1 MTLPIYQAGKE
12 AEFDRSP
19 LTVASILYSPD
30 LSRVCKQKPLK
41 CQENAAFV
49 VNTNY
54 LGDKEDVVSDDLGT
68 FRNNGLKKW
77 FFCDDNC
84 GQLEEIDEPR
94 NWEEGMFTLE
104 KTYWVHQTYNDF
116 RRRLWRLKDHQ
127 GTETKY
133 IFLEYSFKDD
143 EHPIQVSTHG
153 NSKGKKPHIRQE
165 KSTMTRL
172 KTLAKEGKKPS
183 EMYDIV
189 FEEKGGMLG
198 ATSVASLPRH
208 EQGKYLKRCQK
219 RETEKDELWSIANMA
234 KEEMKKK
241 EPFVRYPEASTG
253 NFMLADDRQLKD
265 VERFCTDRNHH
276 GIFGIDTVFKCGNF
290 FATPTTYPHLMLVDK
305 TTSRHPTMLGPLAVH
320 KRLDTD
326 AYEYL
331 GCSMTRANP
340 ALKNIVAIGSD
351 GDEKIHKGMFI
362 SVVSATWMLDKRH
375 VEDNIKRKLSKM
387 GITGD
392 KQNPFI
398 ADIFGDDIEKEK
410 GLVDSTSAEEFEQ
423 SLQRL
428 KPTWD
433 QRELL
438 LTASGEAE
446 FFGWFVRYQATLI
459 KERMIYPVR
468 KAVGLGHEFYYNNA
482 PESINN
488 TIKRKNDYKACNDV
502 VQFTENVREIKDI
515 QARNVERAIVG
526 EGPYRLCPEYSDLC
540 VEPEVWFYNM
550 TASER
555 QSHLEKFANMNI
567 RQKKGKDFGVTPS
580 CTNRNLTQGLS
591 VSFEDSGLSQ
601 IVHQSSWQ
609 KAIQLVSKADSMSP
623 APGRHRNKAVF
634 VESQSAGVERPNLVL
649 LKTDGSATCECQKF
663 KETKLCSHIIA
674 VAERDGSLATVLA
687 WYNSSGFINLAQTAA
702 RGAPKKSG
710 KKPGEKQRVRH
721 KGTPLTRNC
730 DEYSARPGIAV
741 REPEVWEN
749 EKDFF
754 LMFRTCN
761 QKKCIS
767 CKAEFDKVPP
777 NNLCISHKEKYFYP
791 YQGNFQDMR
800 LSRAEKNFYYHVSL
814 ACIKNRHP
822 KFLNDSLKIPDDVK
836 ANLKDCHQLF
846 LKNSLGIN
854 C

>member
-1 MTLPIYQAGKE
+1 
-12 AEFDRSP
+12 
-19 LTVASILYSPD
+19 
-30 LSRVCKQKPLK
+30 
-41 CQENAAFV
+41 
-49 VNTNY
+49 
-54 LGDKEDVVSDDLGT
+54 
-68 FRNNGLKKW
+68 
-77 FFCDDNC
+77 
-84 GQLEEIDEPR
+84 
-94 NWEEGMFTLE
+94 
-104 KTYWVHQTYNDF
+104 
-116 RRRLWRLKDHQ
+116 
-127 GTETKY
+127 
-133 IFLEYSFKDD
+133 
-143 EHPIQVSTHG
+143 
-153 NSKGKKPHIRQE
+153 
-165 KSTMTRL
+165 
-172 KTLAKEGKKPS
+172 
-183 EMYDIV
+183 
-189 FEEKGGMLG
+189 
-198 ATSVASLPRH
+198 
-208 EQGKYLKRCQK
+208 
-219 RETEKDELWSIANMA
+219 
-234 KEEMKKK
+234 MKKT

-253 NFMLADDRQLKD
+253 NFLLADDRQLKD

-276 GIFGIDTVFKCGNF
+276 GIFGVETVFKCGNF

-331 GCSMTRANP
+331 GCSMTRGNP

-351 GDEKIHKGMFI
+351 GDEKIHKGMSI
-362 SVVSATWMLDKRH
+362 SGSSATWMLDKRH
-375 VEDNIKRKLSKM
+375 IEDNIKRKLCKM

-398 ADIFGDDIEKEK
+398 SDIFGDDIAHEK
-410 GLVDSTSAEEFEQ
+410 GLVDSNSAEEFEQ

-446 FFGWFVRYQATLI
+446 FFNWFVHYQATLI
-459 KERMIYPVR
+459 KERMIYSVR
-468 KAVGLGHEFYYNNA
+468 KTVGLGHEFYYNNA

-515 QARNVERAIVG
+515 QARNVERAIIG
-526 EGPYRLCPEYSDLC
+526 EGPYRLCAEYSDLG
-540 VEPEVWFYNM
+540 VDPEVWFYNM

-555 QSHLEKFANMNI
+555 QSHLEKFATMTI
-567 RQKKGKDFGVTPS
+567 RQKKDPADTPS
-580 CTNRNLTQGLS
+580 GAHCNFPQGSLTI
-591 VSFEDSGLSQ
+591 SFEDSGLSP

-609 KAIQLVSKADSMSP
+609 KAIQLVSKPDSMSP
-623 APGRHRNKAVF
+623 APGSHRNKAVF

-674 VAERDGSLATVLA
+674 VAEKDGSLATVLA
-687 WYNSSGFINLAQTAA
+687 WYNSSEFVNLTQTAA

-710 KKPGEKQRVRH
+710 KKPGERQRVRC
-721 KGTPLTRNC
+721 KGTSLTRNC
-730 DEYSARPGIAV
+730 EKYSARPGLAE
-741 REPEVWEN
+741 REPYVWEN
-749 EKDFF
+749 ENDFF

-767 CKAEFDKVPP
+767 CKAECSKVAP

-791 YQGNFQDMR
+791 YQGDFHDMR
-800 LSRAEKNFYYHVSL
+800 LSKTEKNFYYHVSF
-814 ACIKNRHP
+814 ACIKSRHP
-822 KFLNDSLKIPDDVK
+822 NFRNDSLKIPDDVK
-836 ANLKDCHQLF
+836 TNFKDSHHLF

>member
-1 MTLPIYQAGKE
+1 M
-12 AEFDRSP
+12 
-19 LTVASILYSPD
+19 
-30 LSRVCKQKPLK
+30 
-41 CQENAAFV
+41 
-49 VNTNY
+49 
-54 LGDKEDVVSDDLGT
+54 
-68 FRNNGLKKW
+68 
-77 FFCDDNC
+77 
-84 GQLEEIDEPR
+84 
-94 NWEEGMFTLE
+94 
-104 KTYWVHQTYNDF
+104 
-116 RRRLWRLKDHQ
+116 
-127 GTETKY
+127 
-133 IFLEYSFKDD
+133 
-143 EHPIQVSTHG
+143 
-153 NSKGKKPHIRQE
+153 
-165 KSTMTRL
+165 
-172 KTLAKEGKKPS
+172 
-183 EMYDIV
+183 
-189 FEEKGGMLG
+189 
-198 ATSVASLPRH
+198 
-208 EQGKYLKRCQK
+208 
-219 RETEKDELWSIANMA
+219 
-234 KEEMKKK
+234 
-241 EPFVRYPEASTG
+241 
-253 NFMLADDRQLKD
+253 
-265 VERFCTDRNHH
+265 
-276 GIFGIDTVFKCGNF
+276 
-290 FATPTTYPHLMLVDK
+290 
-305 TTSRHPTMLGPLAVH
+305 
-320 KRLDTD
+320 
-326 AYEYL
+326 
-331 GCSMTRANP
+331 
-340 ALKNIVAIGSD
+340 
-351 GDEKIHKGMFI
+351 
-362 SVVSATWMLDKRH
+362 
-375 VEDNIKRKLSKM
+375 
-387 GITGD
+387 
-392 KQNPFI
+392 
-398 ADIFGDDIEKEK
+398 
-410 GLVDSTSAEEFEQ
+410 
-423 SLQRL
+423 
-428 KPTWD
+428 
-433 QRELL
+433 
-438 LTASGEAE
+438 
-446 FFGWFVRYQATLI
+446 
-459 KERMIYPVR
+459 
-468 KAVGLGHEFYYNNA
+468 
-482 PESINN
+482 
-488 TIKRKNDYKACNDV
+488 
-502 VQFTENVREIKDI
+502 REIKDI

-580 CTNRNLTQGLS
+580 CTNCNLTQGLS

-674 VAERDGSLATVLA
+674 VAERDGNLATVLA

-741 REPEVWEN
+741 REPEVWEY

-800 LSRAEKNFYYHVSL
+800 LSRAEKNFYYHASL